1 MKCITVILLF
11 SAVLFGQIASFTT
24 GQAARLVIG
33 QETFTSQDTNSS
45 DIIIGAPAGVAY
57 CANTLL
63 VADSNQVGALP
74 SNNRVLVYSNLSS
87 MLPAPTAQL
96 KYNSKCPVCVGQA
109 NVVLG
114 QPNFTSTVQ
123 PLTSTQNNLS
133 SPAAVACDGVHVAVA
148 DTNNNRVLI
157 WNHLPTVN
165 DQPADVVVGQPNFT
179 SFAPGI
185 PASAKTLRGPQGVWI
200 QNGKLYIA
208 DTQDNRVLI
217 YNQIPTA
224 NNAAADLVLGQPNFT
239 SAYTPSFNSVC
250 CTTEGTVDLPIGASA
265 TSLFNPVSVTTDG
278 THLFV
283 ADLGYNRVLIWN
295 SLPTVNQAP
304 ADVEIGQVDMTGV
317 TPDNGYTIPADLSLG
332 VANSDGIE
340 FPILCTVS
348 NGVDNNGNPTFPSVC
363 NATLNFPRFAMAVG
377 SSLVVAD
384 GGNDRVLI
392 YNTIP
397 TANAASADTI
407 IGEIGGTV
415 DQATDAVD
423 SMSAP
428 SQMAWDGTNL
438 YVADIYNRRVTV
450 YSLATTNLPYQAV
463 RNAANLNVTAFATVT
478 IGGTVASGNVVTIT
492 INNVAYNYTV
502 KATDTLDDVVLGLVN
517 SIQTSNSGTGD
528 PNLMATADIATGTTD
543 PEQVVLTALVPGV
556 LGNQVAVSSTVT
568 SGSTVTATASGA
580 NLSGGGDATNLA
592 PGTVASVVA
601 GPGTTLTDQ
610 TASANPSNGPLPTQL
625 AGVQVYF
632 NGIAAPIYMVSPT
645 IINAQIPWEINDTT
659 SINAYVRAV
668 LGNGTIATTSPVA
681 VTVVPANPGIYAQP
695 GTNPSLGLVYHASS
709 HATGLVS
716 VDGSVNPGDIATITI
731 RDRTYNYTVQAG
743 DSLDSIRDNFI
754 VLLNQDPEVTATAA
768 GVFDRIILTA
778 LVAGPAGDNIPIGAL
793 ASAGA
798 DVVMTAFTT
807 STCCAAVAGSLV
819 TNNSPAVPNE
829 FIYVIATGLG
839 LPVLTDTNSPFIV
852 TGVPYPAGGPVNQPQ
867 ESVNAIA
874 SGSTADVLTATLM
887 PGSVGQYIVLLHLN
901 GSIAT
906 NQTTALTIAQD
917 TYVSNIV
924 YFPVVSQ

>member
-11 SAVLFGQIASFTT
+11 SAVSFAQIASFTT

-74 SNNRVLVYSNLSS
+74 SNNRVLVYQNLSS

-96 KYNSKCPVCVGQA
+96 QYNSKCPVCGGQA
-109 NVVLG
+109 TVVLG

-123 PLTSTQNNLS
+123 PLTSTQNNLN
-133 SPAAVACDGVHVAVA
+133 SPSAVSCDGVHVAVA

-157 WNHLPTVN
+157 WNHMPTFN
-165 DQPADVVVGQPNFT
+165 DEPADVVVGQPNFT
-179 SFAPGI
+179 SYAPGI
-185 PASAKTLRGPQGVWI
+185 PATAKTLRGPQGVWI

-208 DTQDNRVLI
+208 DTQDNRILI

-239 SAYTPSFNSVC
+239 SVITPSFASVC
-250 CTTEGTVDLPIGASA
+250 CTTEGTVDLPVGASA

-283 ADLGYNRVLIWN
+283 ADLGYNRILIWN

-332 VANSDGIE
+332 VANTDSIE

-348 NGVDNNGNPTFPSVC
+348 NGVDTNGNPTFPAIC

-377 SSLVVAD
+377 NSLVVAD

-392 YNTIP
+392 FNRIP

-407 IGEIGGTV
+407 VGEIGGTV
-415 DQATDAVD
+415 DQTTDAVD
-423 SMSAP
+423 SMSTP
-428 SQMAWDGTNL
+428 SQLAWDGTNL

-450 YSLATTNLPYQAV
+450 YSLATTILPYQAV

-478 IGGTVASGNVVTIT
+478 IGGTIASGNVITIT

-502 KATDTLDDVVLGLVN
+502 KATDTLDDVVLGLVAA
-517 SIQTSNSGTGD
+517 IDTSNGGTGD
-528 PNLMATADIATGTTD
+528 PYVMVTADIATGTTD
-543 PEQVVLTALVPGV
+543 PEQVVLTSLQAGP
-556 LGNQVAVSSTVT
+556 LGNSIAVSSTIS
-568 SGSTVTATASGA
+568 SGSTVTASASGA

-592 PGTVASVVA
+592 PGSVASVVA

-610 TASANPSNGPLPTQL
+610 TASANPSNGKLPTEL
-625 AGVQVYF
+625 GGVQVYF
-632 NGIAAPIYMVSPT
+632 NGIAAPLYMVSPT
-645 IINAQIPWEINDTT
+645 MIDAQIPWEINDTT

-668 LGNGTIATTSPVA
+668 LGNGTIATTTPVA

-695 GTNPSLGLVYHASS
+695 NTNPSLGLVYHASS

-716 VDGSVNPGDIATITI
+716 VDGSVNPSDIATITI

-743 DSLDSIRDNFI
+743 DTLDSIRDNFV
-754 VLLNQDPEVTATAA
+754 VLLNQDPEVSATVA

-778 LVAGPAGDNIPIGAL
+778 LVAGPAGDNIPIT
-793 ASAGA
+793 ASASSGA
-798 DVVMTAFTT
+798 DVVMTAFTG
-807 STCCAAVAGSLV
+807 STCCAAVAGALV
-819 TNNSPAVPNE
+819 TNGSPAVPDE
-829 FIYVIATGLG
+829 FVYVIATGLG

-852 TGVPYPAGGPVNQPQ
+852 TGVPYPANGPVTAPQ

-874 SGSTADVLTATLM
+874 SGSTADVLSATLM
-887 PGSVGQYIVLLHLN
+887 PGSVGNYIVLLHLN

-906 NQTTALTIAQD
+906 NQTTSLTIAQD